1 MNRRIFIRMLRFCE
15 ILVALDSERK
25 SRDEL
30 LSTLKGLVRMVDGT
44 LQGYG
49 ILETAM
55 NQARAAIAK
64 AEGGVA

>member
-1 MNRRIFIRMLRFCE
+1 MLRFCE